1 MDTIETIEQVEP
13 SKVGVPTQNRAEQE
27 IITTQLEE
35 VWLDDDTPTEAPP
48 EVWIAADEPAT
59 SIFAYQPSAS
69 EVLIGGVAASIAF
82 VGVLAYLS
90 W

>member
-1 MDTIETIEQVEP
+1 MDTIETIDQVEP
-13 SKVGVPTQNRAEQE
+13 SKVGVPTQNRAEQDM
-27 IITTQLEE
+27 ITTQLEE

-59 SIFAYQPSAS
+59 SIFARTASAN
-69 EVLIGGVAASIAF
+69 EIVIGGVAACIAF